1 MDIRIFKD
9 IFINRFINKKSI
21 VIVEL
26 SFIIILLLLII
37 SFNNLYEYYNNSG
50 EIKEGNIMTTAVN
63 TKDLTILTDNNSM
76 KINKKT
82 YAYSIDSIEKE
93 NYINSGM
100 IYKVINIKIDKY
112 KGIDNSYVEYQIIK
126 DKETILNYFIK
137 TMKGG

>member
-1 MDIRIFKD
+1 
-9 IFINRFINKKSI
+9 
-21 VIVEL
+21 
-26 SFIIILLLLII
+26 
-37 SFNNLYEYYNNSG
+37 
-50 EIKEGNIMTTAVN
+50 
-63 TKDLTILTDNNSM
+63 M

>member
-1 MDIRIFKD
+1 
-9 IFINRFINKKSI
+9 
-21 VIVEL
+21 
-26 SFIIILLLLII
+26 
-37 SFNNLYEYYNNSG
+37 
-50 EIKEGNIMTTAVN
+50 MTTAVN
-63 TKDLTILTDNNSM
+63 TKDLTVLTDNNSM